1 MVRKK
6 AEKVTK
12 TGCCCSLPAK
22 GTFYSEGV
30 FCANGAFTIIE
41 LLVVLVVLG
50 IASMMVVPMF
60 SSAGSVQ
67 VRSAANMVAA
77 DLEYAKSMAISRQ
90 GIYAIVFDKVA
101 ESYQIEDGVGV
112 IDHPVKKGF
121 QYVVNFGSGT
131 KFDRVDLS
139 DAAFD
144 GTQRIEFD
152 YLGSP
157 DNGGTVTLEA
167 DGMTVTINIADITGF
182 ITVSN

>member
-1 MVRKK
+1 MVYKK
-6 AEKVTK
+6 AERVTK
-12 TGCCCSLPAK
+12 TGCYYGFPARGPFCRK
-22 GTFYSEGV
+22 GV
-30 FCANGAFTIIE
+30 FCANGAFTIAEVLI
-41 LLVVLVVLG
+41 VLVVIG
-50 IASMMVVPMF
+50 IAAMMVVPMF

-77 DLEYAKSMAISRQ
+77 DLEYAKSMAISHQ
-90 GIYAIVFDKVA
+90 GTYAIVFNKAA

-121 QYVVNFGSGT
+121 QYVVNFGDGT
-131 KFDRVDLS
+131 RFDRVDLY
-139 DAAFD
+139 DADFG

-167 DGMTVTINIADITGF
+167 DGMTVTVNVADITGF